1 MAKIL
6 LDSLNNLKTPK
17 YQRFLSVLLSNM
29 KQGIIFTDHNSEIM
43 FVNKKFTEITG
54 YTLDEVKGKTPR
66 ILQSGIHDRKFYDE
80 MKESIQKY
88 GRWKGRLWNR
98 TKQGEIYLQELLIFA
113 IKNEKDEV
121 ENLIGFITRLSG
133 NNPKIYEERLDYI
146 YYDPLTTL
154 PNRILFEKRL
164 FSTIQLLRKRRGRNR
179 NFAIVFLKFT
189 DFAAIN
195 EQYGTI
201 FGNILLKK
209 IAERLTNSCN
219 VQSMVTR
226 WDGTQ
231 FACILEGFKD
241 RAEVEEQIQKM
252 QSILAN
258 PYIINNVDVNVDVYF
273 GVYIYQKNGTSVSTI
288 LTKAS
293 KALETAIELQQ
304 PYSFYEESMGLT
316 NHFLVTE
323 SEIMEAINKEQ
334 FVLYYQPVLSISGEL
349 IGFEALIRWE
359 HPVAGVISPDRFI
372 PLAERTGLIKDIGE
386 FVLKTA
392 CAQQVEW
399 KRTGIGHYK
408 ISINISVNQFKDEK
422 LVEKIKR
429 TIEETCVDPED
440 LMLELTESSIIENV
454 EDAVIKLKQLRDLGI
469 TISVDD
475 FGTGYSSLGYLIDLP
490 INIIKIDRSFVKKL
504 EENRKSAA
512 IVQAISNMA
521 KALDIQVV
529 AEGIETERQ
538 FEIVKKLQCDMVQG
552 FYFDRPLAP
561 EQVEEKWMQLY

>member
-6 LDSLNNLKTPK
+6 LDSLNNLKSPK

-66 ILQSGIHDRKFYDE
+66 ILQSGIQDRKFYDE

-475 FGTGYSSLGYLIDLP
+475 FGIGYSSLGYLIDLP

>member
-6 LDSLNNLKTPK
+6 LDSLNNLKSPK

-66 ILQSGIHDRKFYDE
+66 ILQSGIQDRKFYDE

>member
-6 LDSLNNLKTPK
+6 LDSLNNLKSPK

-66 ILQSGIHDRKFYDE
+66 ILQSGIQDRKFYDE

-231 FACILEGFKD
+231 FAYILEGFKD

>member
-6 LDSLNNLKTPK
+6 LDSLNNLKSPK

-29 KQGIIFTDHNSEIM
+29 KQGIIITDHNSEIM

-66 ILQSGIHDRKFYDE
+66 ILQSGIQDRKFYDE

-475 FGTGYSSLGYLIDLP
+475 FGIGYSSLGYLIDLP

>member
-1 MAKIL
+1 MEKIL
-6 LDSLNNLKTPK
+6 LDSLNNLKSPK

-66 ILQSGIHDRKFYDE
+66 ILQSGIQDRKFYDE